1 MTFWIE
7 VLAAFLANVF
17 AGLLF
22 VVLYVIIQWFLAATD
37 ITIRYNWR
45 FDGPMNNPRNI
56 RPGFDIRNRSRSRT
70 HILANIAYFRE
81 SKPLTF
87 DNKSV
92 WGRELKPGSIT
103 LLDAE
108 IAPVARLTSLA
119 QCEELEVHVRLQNG
133 RSFWL
138 RGTGPGQPHNG
149 RIQRAAFWV
158 RSCFEA
164 AAVPLE

>member
-1 MTFWIE
+1 M
-7 VLAAFLANVF
+7 F

-22 VVLYVIIQWFLAATD
+22 VLLYIVIQWFLAATD
-37 ITIRYNWR
+37 IIISYHWR
-45 FDGPMNNPRNI
+45 FDGTLDNPRNI
-56 RPGFDIRNRSRSRT
+56 RPGLDIRNRSRSRT
-70 HILANIAYFRE
+70 HILANIAYLKE
-81 SKPLTF
+81 NQPVTF

-103 LLDAE
+103 LLDGE

-119 QCEELEVHVRLQNG
+119 QCEEVEVHVRLQNG

-138 RGTGPGQPHNG
+138 KGTGPGQLRNG

-158 RSCFEA
+158 RSRFEA